1 MALRIKSAK
10 KKHRQSLKRKAR
22 NRFVKSSLRTK
33 TRSFLEAVEAKDIS
47 AAGSIFRTLVSA
59 FDKAASKGVI
69 HKKNASRNVAKMSRK
84 LHLLS
89 SPGSPTLEGSDAP
102 DSSPQAG

>member
-10 KKHRQSLKRKAR
+10 KKHRQSLKKRAR

-33 TRSFLEAVEAKDIS
+33 TKNFLQAIEANDREGANS
-47 AAGSIFRTLVSA
+47 MLAGLISA

-69 HKKNASRNVAKMSRK
+69 HKRNASRNVARMSRK

-89 SPGSPTLEGSDAP
+89 ASIQTDSPPSA
-102 DSSPQAG
+102 